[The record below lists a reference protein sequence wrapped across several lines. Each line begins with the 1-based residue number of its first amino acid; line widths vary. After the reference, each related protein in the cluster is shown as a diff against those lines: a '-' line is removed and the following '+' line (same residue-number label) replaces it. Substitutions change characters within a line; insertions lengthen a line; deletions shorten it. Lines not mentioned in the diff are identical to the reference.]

1 MKRVFFLLVMALL
14 VIGISLNAQPQ
25 NGHGDKMLKLKDKMG
40 CGNCMQAPNERMKA
54 DLNLT
59 DEQVLKISD
68 LRFKNENLELDA
80 QSEIQKNRLA
90 IRKMMV
96 DNKIDTKELLKLT
109 STNSELKAKI
119 KQSKIV
125 LWLDI
130 YKMLDE
136 AQKTKWT
143 KTFEMFGVKGGK
155 FNHQGQHGFNGN
167 ECNIFRKRDC
177 N

>member
-14 VIGISLNAQPQ
+14 IVGTSLNAQPK
-25 NGHGDKMLKLKDKMG
+25 NGQGDKMFNLKHKMG

-54 DLNLT
+54 NLNLT
-59 DEQVLKISD
+59 EEQVLKISD

-80 QSEIQKNRLA
+80 QNEIQKNRLA

-96 DNKIDTKELLKLT
+96 DNKIDSKELLKLT
-109 STNSELKAKI
+109 STNSDLKAKI
-119 KQSKIV
+119 KQSKIA

-130 YKMLDE
+130 YNMLDDT
-136 AQKTKWT
+136 QKSKWT
-143 KTFEMFGVKGGK
+143 KIYAMFGEKDGK
-155 FNHQGQHGFNGN
+155 FNHQGKRGFKGN
-167 ECNIFRKRDC
+167 ECNSFRKKEC